1 MIAALLAVSA
11 AAATGALPT
20 PPVEDEIPAFGA
32 LGPQAA
38 GATSVTATGGRPF
51 YSLRVAHGLS
61 DAVDLAAAFD
71 YSPDGVYRPAIEA
84 RARAFRA
91 GPAQLVARL
100 LIGRAFTSGVGMADT
115 NDGEF
120 ALQLAVA
127 PISRAALFVEGS
139 LLGTTDFTR
148 ERTAG
153 FVQGAGGIVVAL
165 PGGFSLL
172 GSLGILQGVRGHRT
186 VGSSGAS
193 VRF

>member
-11 AAATGALPT
+11 VAAPGTLS
-20 PPVEDEIPAFGA
+20 PPAVEDEVPAFGA
-32 LGPQAA
+32 LGPRAA
-38 GATSVTATGGRPF
+38 GVTSLTATAGRPF
-51 YSLRVAHGLS
+51 YSLRVAHGLW
-61 DAVDLAAAFD
+61 DAMDVAAAFD
-71 YSPDGVYRPAIEA
+71 YSPDGVYRPAIET
-84 RARAFRA
+84 RIRAFRA
-91 GPAQLVARL
+91 GPTQLVARL
-100 LIGRAFTSGVGMADT
+100 LIGRAFTTSAGMANT
-115 NDGEF
+115 NDGEL

-127 PISRAALFVEGS
+127 PFPRGALFVECS

-153 FVQGAGGIVVAL
+153 FVQGAGGIAIAL